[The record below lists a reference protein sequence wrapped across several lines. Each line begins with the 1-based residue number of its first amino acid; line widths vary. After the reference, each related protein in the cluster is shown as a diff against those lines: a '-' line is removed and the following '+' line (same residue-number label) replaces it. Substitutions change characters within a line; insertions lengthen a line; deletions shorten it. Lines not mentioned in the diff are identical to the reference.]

1 MPDFKTALT
10 SLSPIAWS
18 DVPTDS
24 LEPFLKENFA
34 VAETLANSVPL
45 PDVLDPSYPQP
56 VSSSTANTASDT
68 TFTLAPTELDRKHA
82 ELQKP
87 WGKPI
92 KINAKEN
99 PLNVSVYK
107 TAANDRRGTWFSR
120 RSVHAGISFTK
131 WKNAME
137 REFSTSLKVKQGPGS
152 GAVRGIAGDQRLE
165 KASVDG
171 VGKAECKVQW
181 ACIRGEILTIV

>member
-1 MPDFKTALT
+1 MPDFKISLT
-10 SLSPIAWS
+10 SLGSIGWS
-18 DVPTDS
+18 DVPTDN
-24 LEPFLKENFA
+24 LEPFLKDNFA

-45 PDVLDPSYPQP
+45 PDIPDASSSQP
-56 VSSSTANTASDT
+56 VSSSTATTAAETS
-68 TFTLAPTELDRKHA
+68 FTLAPTELDKKHA

-92 KINAKEN
+92 KINAKDN

-165 KASVDG
+165 KVSVDG
-171 VGKAECKVQW
+171 VGKAECKEW
-181 ACIRGEILTIV
+181 

>member
-1 MPDFKTALT
+1 MMPDLKTALT
-10 SLSPIAWS
+10 SLSPIPWS
-18 DVPTDS
+18 DVPVDN
-24 LEPFLKENFA
+24 LEPFLRENFA

-45 PDVLDPSYPQP
+45 PDVSDSSHESP
-56 VSSSTANTASDT
+56 VSSSTAKTAADT
-68 TFTLAPTELDRKHA
+68 TFTLAPTDLDKKHA

-92 KINAKEN
+92 KINAKDN

-120 RSVHAGISFTK
+120 RSVHAGVSFTR

-137 REFSTSLKVKQGPGS
+137 REFTTSLKVKQGPDS
-152 GAVRGIAGDQRLE
+152 GAIRGIAGDQRLE
-165 KASVDG
+165 KAGVDG
-171 VGKAECKVQW
+171 LGKAECEPVAQATVK
-181 ACIRGEILTIV
+181 TY